1 MTSREFSAIARRLM
15 ACPAAPYHEDGVRAA
30 AEALCAE
37 HGLDCRRDRHGNL
50 LVELR
55 HRPARGTRPLALAAH
70 LDHPGFSVR
79 RALGRNRWE
88 AEFEGGV
95 PDEYFRPGVPVRLM
109 PGSRPA
115 RLGRRLGQA
124 RRFELRVTGRQLPAV
139 PPRFAVWELED
150 FAVRGGRIHGR
161 ACDDLVGAAA
171 ILSTLIELQRTRSRV
186 HVVGILAR
194 AEEVG
199 FHGALA
205 LAADRGIPADSLV
218 ISLETSRELP
228 PVRQG
233 RGVIV
238 RVGDRSSTFG
248 SAATRFLAEVAGDLG
263 RRDPDFRFQ
272 RALMSGGTC
281 EATAY
286 QEYGYEVAAVC
297 VALGNYHNCGP
308 RRRVAAE
315 HVSLA
320 DAVGMARVLAEAARR
335 MPEYPRLAGRL
346 PARLGRL
353 LAEARRR
360 LRPPGRP

>member
-1 MTSREFSAIARRLM
+1 MTSREFCAIARRLM
-15 ACPAAPYHEDGVRAA
+15 TCPAAPFHEDAVQAA
-30 AEALCAE
+30 VEDLCAG
-37 HGLDCRRDRHGNL
+37 HGLACRRDRHGNL
-50 LVELR
+50 LVELKN
-55 HRPARGTRPLALAAH
+55 RPARGTRPLALAAH

-79 RALGRNRWE
+79 RPLGRNRWE

-95 PDEYFRPGVPVRLM
+95 PDEYFRSGVKVRLM
-109 PGSRPA
+109 PGAVPA

-124 RRFELRVTGRQLPAV
+124 RRYELRGTGRGEPAV

-161 ACDDLVGAAA
+161 ACDDLIGAAA
-171 ILSTLIELQRTRSRV
+171 ILATLIELRRRRRRV
-186 HVVGILAR
+186 HVIGILAR

-199 FHGALA
+199 FQGALA
-205 LAADRGIPADSLV
+205 LAADRGVPLRSLL

-248 SAATRFLAEVAGDLG
+248 SAATRFLTEVAGDWG
-263 RRDPDFRFQ
+263 REDAAFRFQ

-297 VALGNYHNCGP
+297 VALGNYHNCG
-308 RRRVAAE
+308 RGRRVAAE
-315 HVSLA
+315 HVSVA
-320 DAVGMARVLAEAARR
+320 DAVGMVHLLAEAARR

-360 LRPPGRP
+360 LRPRVRR

>member
-1 MTSREFSAIARRLM
+1 
-15 ACPAAPYHEDGVRAA
+15 
-30 AEALCAE
+30 
-37 HGLDCRRDRHGNL
+37 
-50 LVELR
+50 
-55 HRPARGTRPLALAAH
+55 
-70 LDHPGFSVR
+70 VR

-95 PDEYFRPGVPVRLM
+95 PDEYFRPGVPLRLM
-109 PGSRPA
+109 PGALPA
-115 RLGRRLGQA
+115 RLGRRQGEP
-124 RRFELRVTGRQLPAV
+124 RRFELRAVGKGLPAV
-139 PPRFAVWELED
+139 PPQFAVWELED

-161 ACDDLVGAAA
+161 ACDDLIGAAA
-171 ILSTLIELQRTRSRV
+171 ILATLIDLQRQQRRV
-186 HVVGILAR
+186 HVIGILAR

-205 LAADRGIPADSLV
+205 LAADRGVPAHSLV

-248 SAATRFLAEVAGDLG
+248 SAATRFLTEVATDLG
-263 RRDPDFRFQ
+263 RQEPPFPFQ

-286 QEYGYEVAAVC
+286 QEHGYEVAAVC

-315 HVSLA
+315 HVRMA
-320 DAVGMARVLAEAARR
+320 DAVGMVRLLAEAARR
-335 MPEYPRLAGRL
+335 MPEFSRLAGRL
-346 PARLGRL
+346 PTRLGRL
-353 LAEARRR
+353 LTEARRR
-360 LRPPGRP
+360 LRPPGRA